1 MKVIIL
7 VDYSSSEFNKDFDL
21 GNALISQGHTIL
33 LVNTI
38 EQLERSFNSYEIL
51 LIGNSNTYESLEF
64 DQIKKIS
71 IKDKSLTEIMEYLK

>member
-7 VDYSSSEFNKDFDL
+7 VDYSSSEFNRDFDL
-21 GNALISQGHTIL
+21 GNALISQGHTVL

-38 EQLERSFNSYEIL
+38 EQLENSFNSYEIL

-64 DQIKKIS
+64 EKIKKIS
-71 IKDKSLTEIMEYLK
+71 IKGKSLTEIMEYLK

>member
-1 MKVIIL
+1 MKIIIL
-7 VDYSSSEFNKDFDL
+7 VDYSSGEFNKDFDL
-21 GNALISQGHTIL
+21 GNALISQGHTVL

-38 EQLERSFNSYEIL
+38 EQLERSFNSYDML
-51 LIGNSNTYESLEF
+51 LMGNSNTYESLEF